1 MEENLRARVLR
12 FVEEAVY
19 PREAELEAGDEAT
32 RDAVLG
38 ALQQQAK
45 EEGLWALGHPKELGG
60 AGLSFMDYARIN
72 EVIGRSYWAMIAL
85 GTASLQDS
93 LMLWRHASP
102 AWHERYLEPIVA
114 GDFLP
119 SFAMTEPEI
128 SSSDPTQ
135 LQTTAT
141 LEDGHW
147 RLSGRKWFITG
158 AAQARYTTVMCRTEP
173 EAPPHK
179 AFSLIIVPTD
189 APGYRILRE
198 IPVLGMAG
206 SHYEIALD
214 DVRVPEDHLLG
225 ARGAGF
231 AIAQERLGPGR
242 IYHCMRWL
250 GQAQRAFD
258 LMCRRLH
265 TRSAFGEKLADK
277 QLMQA
282 HVFEAAA
289 AIRGARELTLSA
301 AREIDAGSQAREA
314 IAIAKVVGA
323 RMLHDVIDR
332 AIQVY
337 GAAGLTPDTPLSV
350 MYRHAR
356 EARIYDGPDEVHI
369 QSVAGRLLKAY
380 RDNGPGVDFGAEA

>member
-1 MEENLRARVLR
+1 MGETLRARVLC

-19 PREAELEAGDEAT
+19 PREAELEAGDDAT

-38 ALQQQAK
+38 ALQRQAK
-45 EEGLWALGHPKELGG
+45 DEGLWALGHPEALGG
-60 AGLSFMDYARIN
+60 GGLSFMDYARIN

-102 AWHERYLEPIVA
+102 AWHERYLLPIVN

-119 SFAMTEPEI
+119 SFAMTEPDI
-128 SSSDPTQ
+128 ASSDPTQ

-147 RLSGRKWFITG
+147 HLSGRKWFITG

-173 EAPPHK
+173 DAPPHK

-206 SHYEIALD
+206 SHYEIDL

-242 IYHCMRWL
+242 IYHCMRWV

-265 TRSAFGEKLADK
+265 ARSAFGEKLADK

-380 RDNGPGVDFGAEA
+380 RDDGPGVDFGAEA

>member
-19 PREAELEAGDEAT
+19 PREAELEAGDDAT
-32 RDAVLG
+32 RNSVLG

-45 EEGLWALGHPKELGG
+45 GERLWALGHPKELGG
-60 AGLSFMDYARIN
+60 GGLSFMDYAHIN
-72 EVIGRSYWAMIAL
+72 EVIGRSYWAMVAL

-102 AWHERYLEPIVA
+102 AWQKRYLKPIVN

-119 SFAMTEPEI
+119 SFAMTEPEVA
-128 SSSDPTQ
+128 SSDPTQ
-135 LQTTAT
+135 LQTTAA
-141 LEDGHW
+141 LEDSHW
-147 RLSGRKWFITG
+147 RIKGRKWFITG

-173 EAPPHK
+173 DAPAHK

-206 SHYEIALD
+206 SHYEIDL
-214 DVRVPEDHLLG
+214 DVRVPEDHLPG

-231 AIAQERLGPGR
+231 TIAQERLGPGR

-265 TRSAFGEKLADK
+265 ARSAFGEKLADK

-323 RMLHDVIDR
+323 RMLFDVIDR

-380 RDNGPGVDFGAEA
+380 RDDGPGVDFGAEP